1 MEDFLTRVT
10 QYHLI
15 YVPLLVLLEFTINS
29 YASLKRSLDPQIRM
43 NFLSFSKPGLIS
55 RPILEIIWR
64 FFLSKKLP
72 QKIYHNIFFL
82 SKKYTQKIHGGK
94 TFGSK
99 MTPPFWK
106 CQKFVWVEN
115 DPQHHPPVW
124 KIPKKNPPNL
134 RFQASPSY
142 KYWYWG
148 NPLKNQVLRPQPRTT
163 R

>member
-15 YVPLLVLLEFTINS
+15 CVPLLVFLEFTINS
-29 YASLKRSLDPQIRM
+29 YASLKRSLDPQIRT
-43 NFLSFSKPGLIS
+43 NFLSFSKPGLIP

-64 FFLSKKLP
+64 FFSFQKKYP
-72 QKIYHNIFFL
+72 KKSTTIFFF
-82 SKKYTQKIHGGK
+82 SPKNTQKIHGGK
-94 TFGSK
+94 TFGWK

-142 KYWYWG
+142 KY
-148 NPLKNQVLRPQPRTT
+148 
-163 R
+163 